1 MGNMNV
7 DVKIEN
13 GIAFITINRPGQGNT
28 LTLETYDELA
38 GAVREADGNPDV
50 GAIVLS
56 GAGDNFSLGVDV
68 AVLNAL
74 SDEDDAEKLKIMRR
88 VQRLT
93 PAVHDSGTP
102 AIAKVRGQAMG
113 AGCDLALA
121 CDIVIAEEDA
131 TFGEMYINLALVPDG
146 GGTWLLPRLVGLAR
160 AKEMIFTGRN
170 VGAREAEKIGLI
182 NYAVKAEELDEFVK
196 RFARKLAKG
205 PSEAIAASKR
215 AIHASLG
222 FDMAEA
228 LKLEAETQ
236 IEMFKTDKHKR
247 RVRAFLRAQK

>member
-1 MGNMNV
+1 MRASADAPATGRWIRVYSEVNPHHETHELGGV
-7 DVKIEN
+7 DEVKIEN
-13 GIAFITINRPGQGNT
+13 LATDVYNPSSSSSSPG
-28 LTLETYDELA
+28 
-38 GAVREADGNPDV
+38 P
-50 GAIVLS
+50 
-56 GAGDNFSLGVDV
+56 GDPIQV
-68 AVLNAL
+68 
-74 SDEDDAEKLKIMRR
+74 
-88 VQRLT
+88 
-93 PAVHDSGTP
+93 
-102 AIAKVRGQAMG
+102 
-113 AGCDLALA
+113 
-121 CDIVIAEEDA
+121 
-131 TFGEMYINLALVPDG
+131 LVPDG